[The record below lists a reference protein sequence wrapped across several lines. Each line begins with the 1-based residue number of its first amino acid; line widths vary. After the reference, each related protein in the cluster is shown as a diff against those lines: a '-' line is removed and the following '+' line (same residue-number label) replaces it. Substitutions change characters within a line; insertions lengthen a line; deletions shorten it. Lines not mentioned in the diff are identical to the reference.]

1 MNPDA
6 QQHSAPQNMNRHG
19 SPNIQN
25 DSLPKIQKY
34 LASLGL
40 ASRREVEAWIS
51 AGRVTLNGKRLNQ
64 QGVRVEPGVDRIE
77 VDGKLVEQREP
88 PKVYWLLHKPDQ
100 TLCSRK
106 AQTEEQATIYDLPR
120 LQKVPFR
127 FATAGRL
134 DYRTEGLL
142 LLSNDG
148 ELIHKLTHPSYKIP
162 RHYYVLVKG
171 KLSDAQL
178 DQLKKGIDLDD
189 GPVRKVDIVYAHG
202 KNLGRSR
209 GSWYIVTVYEGR
221 NRLVR
226 RIFEALG
233 HDVVRL
239 IRYGMGPLRLP
250 ETLKAGD
257 YIQLSAKQLKQLR
270 DAVNSSSRQS

>member
-1 MNPDA
+1 MKKANVKRPLPDRKV
-6 QQHSAPQNMNRHG
+6 SSKPEVER
-19 SPNIQN
+19 PR
-25 DSLPKIQKY
+25 IQKY
-34 LASLGL
+34 LAQLGL
-40 ASRREVEAWIS
+40 ASRREVEAWV
-51 AGRVTLNGKRLNQ
+51 ADGRLSVNGERLRQ
-64 QGVRVEPGVDRIE
+64 QGRRVDPGVDTIAL
-77 VDGKLVEQREP
+77 DGKVLEIAEP

-106 AQTEEQATIYDLPR
+106 SQSAEQKTIFELPR
-120 LQKVPFR
+120 LQKLPFR
-127 FATAGRL
+127 VTTAGRL

-148 ELIHKLTHPSYKIP
+148 DLIHQLTHPSFKIP
-162 RHYYVLVKG
+162 RSYYVLVKG

-178 DQLKKGIDLDD
+178 ETLKGGIELED
-189 GPVRKVDIVYAHG
+189 GPVKKVDVVYAHG

-221 NRLVR
+221 NRLIR
-226 RIFEALG
+226 RIFESLG

-250 ETLKAGD
+250 EDLKPGE
-257 YIQLSAKQLKQLR
+257 YLQLSAKQLKQLR
-270 DAVNSSSRQS
+270 DAVNSGSRQG